1 MKKKRYRPHIEN
13 LADYGVSLVTLHI
26 KYSSFDYLKNTKRHK
41 QKNKEKIKAVSTF

>member
-1 MKKKRYRPHIEN
+1 MKKKKYRPDIEN
-13 LADYGVSLVTLHI
+13 LADHGVSLITLHI